1 MNSRQ
6 NWRNIKDNLNK
17 RIENYFMQSLA
28 GRFVRVENNFDFLRL
43 VFASFVVITHSYPVT
58 GQQECDWVCRI
69 SNNQASFSH
78 LGVNGFFVLSG
89 YLIWQSL
96 ERSKGLLN
104 FFWKRMLR
112 LYPALLV
119 ALTLTVLAM
128 SFFYEGAGSYWSSKS
143 TVTYLPKN
151 LSLYSLQFGIEGVFP
166 NNPVRQVINGS
177 LWTLQYE
184 FSMYVLLSG
193 FYFIRKRKEL
203 VGLLLSIM
211 AGLLVFLNVFF
222 FESIQGHEFLFRI
235 INLGAYFFSGALL
248 SNLKVERWPAKRNIL
263 VLLLLVWGI
272 STFYGF
278 YFQFC
283 YLFMPLL
290 FLLLGL
296 LPIQYLSSVG
306 KKIGDLSYGIYIYSF
321 PIQQVMVHEFS
332 LSILSLTIISLFLS
346 ALLALFSWHFVEKRA
361 LRLKKFFS
369 N

>member
-1 MNSRQ
+1 MQ
-6 NWRNIKDNLNK
+6 N
-17 RIENYFMQSLA
+17 LA
-28 GRFVRVENNFDFLRL
+28 DRFLRVENNFDFLRL
-43 VFASFVVITHSYPVT
+43 VFASFVVITHSYPVS
-58 GQQECDWVCRI
+58 GQQECDWVCKI

-89 YLIWQSL
+89 YLIWQSM
-96 ERSKGLLN
+96 ERSKGLLD
-104 FFWKRMLR
+104 FFWKRVLR

-119 ALTLTVLAM
+119 ALTLSVLAM
-128 SFFYEGAGSYWSSKS
+128 SFFYEGAGSYWSNRS
-143 TVTYLPKN
+143 TLSYLPKN
-151 LSLYSLQFGIEGVFP
+151 LSLFSLQFGIEGIFP

-193 FYFIRKRKEL
+193 FYFIKKRRQL
-203 VGLLLSIM
+203 AGVVLSAV
-211 AGLLVFLNVFF
+211 AGLLVLLNVFF
-222 FESIQGHEFLFRI
+222 FDSIQGHEFIFRV

-248 SNLKVERWPAKRNIL
+248 SFFKVEQWNAKRNIL
-263 VLLLLVWGI
+263 LLLLLVWGV

-290 FLLLGL
+290 FLLMGL
-296 LPIQYLSSVG
+296 IPIRYLSSIG

-321 PIQQVMVHEFS
+321 PIQQVLVHEYS
-332 LSILSLTIISLFLS
+332 LSILSLTILSLFLS

-361 LRLKKFFS
+361 LRLKKLFG